1 MKRGREPF
9 GNTESNGRAGR
20 ARVLAV
26 SVLAAAGLTAAV
38 APAFAQEKTNPVL
51 GLPPSHPQA
60 GPMAGGVTP
69 AYHRPP
75 VDANDWRFDFHG
87 YLTVPLRAG
96 IGENPNDGGMTLH
109 APPVIPDYRD
119 NFNYTGTVPQS
130 YVQLLFSYGNKI
142 VTGNIS
148 IVSLQP
154 KAGASYF
161 DPPLNPGIVDAY
173 LNFNLAELMKNARFD
188 VNVGAYSNRYGVMG
202 EYDEGRYGTPVIARI
217 NGIGETVGATFAFG
231 DLALMLEQGI
241 HGQGDKPWAGIE
253 PNWENDFA
261 DERTGASWVTHFHA
275 GVGYGGFVTLG
286 GHYLTAFTQDD
297 RATQNDT
304 AEGRVNILGADL
316 RLTLGRFGHLYVAGA
331 QHDADRT
338 RTLGRVVDVLNA
350 RGGSGLIQNYFGPES
365 GGTGKLLTIAAQYD
379 LSIAS
384 LLYYPRK
391 FTGESP
397 DLVLSLFGMQT
408 KVDSDD
414 KSVDDVY
421 KKGPIWDGITKRK
434 FGAEASY
441 SVLPW
446 LAFSARFDHVAPD
459 VDFSDKSFSQISPR
473 LLLRTGWNAR
483 DQVAIQYSRFF
494 YGNLATV
501 RDGYPPQD
509 SLTTVPD
516 DQMVA
521 ITASMWW

>member
-1 MKRGREPF
+1 MG
-9 GNTESNGRAGR
+9 
-20 ARVLAV
+20 VLSAASALWLSSPAV
-26 SVLAAAGLTAAV
+26 
-38 APAFAQEKTNPVL
+38 AQEKANPVL

-75 VDANDWRFDFHG
+75 LDSNDWRFDFHG
-87 YLTVPLRAG
+87 FLSVPLRAG
-96 IGENPNDGGMTLH
+96 IGESPSDGGLTLH

-119 NFNYTGTVPQS
+119 SFNYTGTVPQS
-130 YVQLLFSYGNKI
+130 HVQLLFSYGNKI

-173 LNFNLAELMKNARFD
+173 LNFNLTELMKNARFD

-253 PNWENDFA
+253 PKAENDHA
-261 DERTGASWVTHFHA
+261 DERLGASWATHFHA
-275 GVGYGGFVTLG
+275 GIGYRGLVTLA

-297 RATQNDT
+297 RATQNDV
-304 AEGRVNILGADL
+304 AEGRLDILGADL
-316 RLTLGRFGHLYVAGA
+316 RLTLGRFGHLYLAGA
-331 QHDADRT
+331 HHNADRT
-338 RTLGRVVDVLNA
+338 RTLGRIVDVLNA
-350 RGGSGLIQNYFGPES
+350 RGGPGLIQNYLGTD
-365 GGTGKLLTIAAQYD
+365 GDGTGKLLTIAAQYD
-379 LSIAS
+379 LSVAS
-384 LLYYPRK
+384 ILYYPRP
-391 FTGESP
+391 FTGEAP

-414 KSVDDVY
+414 KSVDPY
-421 KKGPIWDGITKRK
+421 KNGPKWDGVTKRK

-459 VDFSDKSFSQISPR
+459 VDFADTSFSQISPR
-473 LLLRTGWNAR
+473 VLLRTGWNAR
-483 DQVAIQYSRFF
+483 DQVALQYSRFF
-494 YGNLATV
+494 YGSLATV

-509 SLTTVPD
+509 TLTTVPD
-516 DQMVA
+516 EQMVA
-521 ITASMWW
+521 VTASMWW